1 MIGAISA
8 GLMGMVT
15 SGLNNRMALDVVR
28 DRQYAADAAVESAIA
43 EVRQLDRSTAGSCS
57 SVGGSPV
64 GGSSVSTLNGV
75 VIRVDWR
82 TACAVVLGGDG
93 VVVSQR
99 NAVFSACVNT
109 GATCAID
116 VVIINAQ
123 VNFEQGAAG
132 GVTKTFVQ
140 SWSVVR

>member
-15 SGLNNRMALDVVR
+15 SGLNNRLALDVVR
-28 DRQYAADAAVESAIA
+28 NRQYAADAAVESAIA

-57 SVGGSPV
+57 SVGGSPD
-64 GGSSVSTLNGV
+64 GGSSASTLNNV
-75 VIRVDWR
+75 AIRVDWR
-82 TACAVVLGGDG
+82 TACAVVRGTDG

-109 GATCAID
+109 GVACAID
-116 VVIINAQ
+116 AVLINAQ
-123 VNFEQGAAG
+123 VNFEQASVG